1 MEAKNT
7 NSFMSTILNVIVHSN
22 RHIHVLNIIFNV
34 ITFNNIAKIK
44 YWQDSKKYTDL
55 HALVENNL
63 HNDSFLEK
71 RDELIKKYHPYTDGK
86 SSQRMIKAVRKYI
99 SNSGVPRVRKLSF
112 LRRLKIYKIF
122 GF

>member
-1 MEAKNT
+1 
-7 NSFMSTILNVIVHSN
+7 
-22 RHIHVLNIIFNV
+22 V

-55 HALVENNL
+55 HTLVENNL
-63 HNDSFLEK
+63 YNDSFLKK

-112 LRRLKIYKIF
+112 LRRLKVYKIF

>member
-1 MEAKNT
+1 M
-7 NSFMSTILNVIVHSN
+7 
-22 RHIHVLNIIFNV
+22 

-63 HNDSFLEK
+63 NNDSFLEK

-86 SSQRMIKAVRKYI
+86 SSHRMIKAVRKYI

-112 LRRLKIYKIF
+112 LRRLKVYKIF

>member
-1 MEAKNT
+1 MKISDLLVSDTSSVIYEF
-7 NSFMSTILNVIVHSN
+7 SLLNKP
-22 RHIHVLNIIFNV
+22 V

-55 HALVENNL
+55 ITLIEDNL
-63 HNDSFLEK
+63 SNDSFLEK
-71 RDELIKKYHPYTDGK
+71 RKELIKKYHPYKDGK
-86 SSQRMIKAVRKYI
+86 SSQRMIKAVREYI
-99 SNSGVPRVRKLSF
+99 SNSGVPRVRKLSL